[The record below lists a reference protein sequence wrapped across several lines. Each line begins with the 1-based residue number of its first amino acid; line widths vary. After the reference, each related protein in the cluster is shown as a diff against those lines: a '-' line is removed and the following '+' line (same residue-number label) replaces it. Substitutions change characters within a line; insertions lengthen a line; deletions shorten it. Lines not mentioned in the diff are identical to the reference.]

1 MREFH
6 SISSSAVVM
15 VNAKEVVGMLVTV
28 EMTHYAVIWLT
39 SIKDALALL
48 LATCCKSSRRRTP

>member
-1 MREFH
+1 
-6 SISSSAVVM
+6 M

-48 LATCCKSSRRRTP
+48 LATCCKSSRRRTPWRQTR